1 MKHTTRTP
9 KYLLKLKISNITFHF
24 LTVNNVVESQIK
36 IRASMITFAFGFL
49 VSFFAGVHYS
59 LFTLMNL
66 SSSQQVIAYGLLFA
80 ILNDAFLTRNKVNL
94 KSIFKSNEK

>member
-36 IRASMITFAFGFL
+36 IRASTITFAFGFL

-66 SSSQQVIAYGLLFA
+66 SSSQQVIWTTICYFERCFS
-80 ILNDAFLTRNKVNL
+80 D
-94 KSIFKSNEK
+94 